1 MYANS
6 TLFVAPIFGPGGTRL
21 KILAAMSSGLPIVT
35 TQTGI
40 EGLDISNN
48 KHVLIANTP
57 HEFVSQINK
66 ILKNKD
72 LYNLI
77 RENAYELVK
86 EKYNWKKIAAELEI
100 AYQRIKKA

>member
-1 MYANS
+1 
-6 TLFVAPIFGPGGTRL
+6 
-21 KILAAMSSGLPIVT
+21 MSSGLPIVT

-57 HEFVSQINK
+57 FEFVAQIKK
-66 ILKNKD
+66 ILSNKETYEKIRKN
-72 LYNLI
+72 
-77 RENAYELVK
+77 AFELVK